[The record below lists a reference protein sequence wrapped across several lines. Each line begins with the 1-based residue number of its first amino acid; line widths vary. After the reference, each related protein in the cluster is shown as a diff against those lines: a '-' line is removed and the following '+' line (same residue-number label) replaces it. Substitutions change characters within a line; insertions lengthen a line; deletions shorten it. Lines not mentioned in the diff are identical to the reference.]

1 MIGFKKTP
9 IRLVLIIFFISVVSI
24 ILIYVDSLN
33 NEPLAIEE
41 ITISRDLSESFTPI
55 KSKQIHTVRKGDSLS
70 VIFEDKQVPLNT
82 AYKIFDFD
90 KNNLLS
96 SIIPGDIMEFNYM
109 GNDLLSIEIIKDDV
123 NSILIKTEDE
133 ISIVNIKKEAQTITS
148 FGFGEIRDSFY
159 KSAKDVGIPDSII
172 MDFAYIFGWDI
183 DFIFDVR
190 KGDKFSVIY
199 ETEFSEGEKISN
211 GDIVFAEFTNRE
223 KKYIAQRFFDDVQG
237 KQYFNENGENVKKAF
252 LRAPLDFAYISSHFN
267 PNRMHPILHK
277 IKAHNGVDYAAKTG
291 TPVRATG
298 EGTVILRAN
307 KGGYGRL
314 IEIRHFNEYTTRYA
328 HLSGYAKGLQVGSK
342 VDQGDIIGYVGK
354 SGLATGP
361 HLHYEFRVNGMHT
374 DPLRVKFPN
383 AKPIESEN
391 KEDFTNFALALDLKM
406 NTLKKK
412 LFSSNEEKIE
422 E

>member
-9 IRLVLIIFFISVVSI
+9 IRLVLITFLISVVSI
-24 ILIYVDSLN
+24 ILIYVDSLD

-41 ITISRDLSESFTPI
+41 ITISRDLSEGLTPI
-55 KSKQIHTVRKGDSLS
+55 KNKQIHTVRKGDSLS

-109 GNDLLSIEIIKDDV
+109 GNDLLSIEIIKDGV

-199 ETEFSEGEKISN
+199 ETEFSEGEKISS

-277 IKAHNGVDYAAKTG
+277 IKAHNGVDYAARRN
-291 TPVRATG
+291 TPVKASG
-298 EGTVILRAN
+298 DGVISFIGRQS
-307 KGGYGRL
+307 GYGRTV
-314 IEIRHFNEYTTRYA
+314 EIKHGGNIKTLYA
-328 HLSGYAKGLQVGSK
+328 HLERFNTKLKVGSK
-342 VDQGDIIGYVGK
+342 VKQGEIIAFVGD
-354 SGLATGP
+354 SGQATGP
-361 HLHYEFRVNGMHT
+361 HLHFEFWQGEIRS
-374 DPLRVKFPN
+374 DPVKVKLPS
-383 AKPIESEN
+383 AKPVNNAQRNEFEDLLTLNLN
-391 KEDFTNFALALDLKM
+391 KL
-406 NTLKKK
+406 
-412 LFSSNEEKIE
+412 NEYNLPKYE
-422 E
+422 

>member
-9 IRLVLIIFFISVVSI
+9 IRLVLITFLISVVSI
-24 ILIYVDSLN
+24 ILIYVDSLD

-41 ITISRDLSESFTPI
+41 ITISRDLSEGLIPI

-109 GNDLLSIEIIKDDV
+109 GNDLLSIEIIKDGV

-199 ETEFSEGEKISN
+199 ETEFSEGEKISS

-277 IKAHNGVDYAAKTG
+277 IKAHNGVDYAAKRN
-291 TPVRATG
+291 TPVKASG
-298 EGTVILRAN
+298 DGVISFIGRQS
-307 KGGYGRL
+307 GYGRTV
-314 IEIRHFNEYTTRYA
+314 EIKHGGNIKTLYA
-328 HLSGYAKGLQVGSK
+328 HLERFNTKLKVGSK
-342 VDQGDIIGYVGK
+342 VKQGEIIAFVGD

-361 HLHYEFRVNGMHT
+361 HLHFEFWQGEIRS
-374 DPLRVKFPN
+374 DPVKVKLPS
-383 AKPIESEN
+383 AKPVNNAQRNEFEN
-391 KEDFTNFALALDLKM
+391 LL
-406 NTLKKK
+406 TLN
-412 LFSSNEEKIE
+412 LN
-422 E
+422 

>member
-9 IRLVLIIFFISVVSI
+9 IRLVLITFLISVVSI
-24 ILIYVDSLN
+24 ILIYVDSLD

-41 ITISRDLSESFTPI
+41 ITISRDLSEGLTPI

-109 GNDLLSIEIIKDDV
+109 GNDLLSIEIIKDDI

-199 ETEFSEGEKISN
+199 ETDFSEGEKISS

-277 IKAHNGVDYAAKTG
+277 IKAHNGVDYAAKRN
-291 TPVRATG
+291 TPVKASG
-298 EGTVILRAN
+298 DGVISFIGRQS
-307 KGGYGRL
+307 GYGRTV
-314 IEIRHFNEYTTRYA
+314 EIKHGGNIKTLYA
-328 HLSGYAKGLQVGSK
+328 HLERFNTKLKVGSK
-342 VDQGDIIGYVGK
+342 VKQGEIIAFVGD
-354 SGLATGP
+354 SGQATGP
-361 HLHYEFRVNGMHT
+361 HLHFEFWQGEIRS
-374 DPLRVKFPN
+374 DPVKVKLPS
-383 AKPIESEN
+383 AKPVNNTQRNEF
-391 KEDFTNFALALDLKM
+391 EDLLALNL
-406 NTLKKK
+406 NK
-412 LFSSNEEKIE
+412 LNEYNPPKYE
-422 E
+422 

>member
-9 IRLVLIIFFISVVSI
+9 IRLVLITFLISVVSI

-41 ITISRDLSESFTPI
+41 ITISRDLSESLTPI

-133 ISIVNIKKEAQTITS
+133 ISIVKIKKEAQTITS
-148 FGFGEIRDSFY
+148 IGFGEIRDSFY
-159 KSAKDVGIPDSII
+159 KSAKGVGIPDSII

-199 ETEFSEGEKISN
+199 ETEFSEGEKISS

-277 IKAHNGVDYAAKTG
+277 IKAHNGVDYAAKRN
-291 TPVRATG
+291 TPVKASG
-298 EGTVILRAN
+298 DGVISFIGRQS
-307 KGGYGRL
+307 GYGRTV
-314 IEIRHFNEYTTRYA
+314 EIKHGGNIKTLYA
-328 HLSGYAKGLQVGSK
+328 HLERFNTKLKVGSK
-342 VDQGDIIGYVGK
+342 VKQGEIIAFVGD
-354 SGLATGP
+354 SGQATGP
-361 HLHYEFRVNGMHT
+361 HLHFEFWQGEIRS
-374 DPLRVKFPN
+374 DPVKVKLPS
-383 AKPIESEN
+383 AKPVNNSQRNEF
-391 KEDFTNFALALDLKM
+391 EDLLALNL
-406 NTLKKK
+406 NK
-412 LFSSNEEKIE
+412 LNEYNLPKYE
-422 E
+422 

>member
-9 IRLVLIIFFISVVSI
+9 IRLVLITFLISVVSI
-24 ILIYVDSLN
+24 ILIYVDSLD

-41 ITISRDLSESFTPI
+41 ITISRDLSEGLTPI

-148 FGFGEIRDSFY
+148 FGFGEIKDSFY

-199 ETEFSEGEKISN
+199 ETEFSEGEKISS

-277 IKAHNGVDYAAKTG
+277 IKAHNGVDYAAKRN
-291 TPVRATG
+291 TPVKASG
-298 EGTVILRAN
+298 DGVISFIGRQS
-307 KGGYGRL
+307 GYGRTV
-314 IEIRHFNEYTTRYA
+314 EIKHGGNIKTLYA
-328 HLSGYAKGLQVGSK
+328 HLERFNTKLKVGSK
-342 VDQGDIIGYVGK
+342 VKQGEIIAFVGD
-354 SGLATGP
+354 SGQATGP
-361 HLHYEFRVNGMHT
+361 HLHFEFWQGEIRS
-374 DPLRVKFPN
+374 DPVKVKLPS
-383 AKPIESEN
+383 AKPVNNAQRNEF
-391 KEDFTNFALALDLKM
+391 EDLLALNL
-406 NTLKKK
+406 NK
-412 LFSSNEEKIE
+412 LNEYNLPKYE
-422 E
+422 

>member
-9 IRLVLIIFFISVVSI
+9 IRLVLIIFLISVVSI
-24 ILIYVDSLN
+24 ILIYVDSLD

-41 ITISRDLSESFTPI
+41 ITISRDLSEGLTPI

-148 FGFGEIRDSFY
+148 FGFGEIKDSFY

-199 ETEFSEGEKISN
+199 ETEFSEGEKISS

-223 KKYIAQRFFDDVQG
+223 KKYIAQRFFDNVQG

-277 IKAHNGVDYAAKTG
+277 IKAHNGVDYAAKRN
-291 TPVRATG
+291 TPVKASG
-298 EGTVILRAN
+298 DGVISFIGRQS
-307 KGGYGRL
+307 GYGRTV
-314 IEIRHFNEYTTRYA
+314 EIKHGGNIKTLYA
-328 HLSGYAKGLQVGSK
+328 HLERFNTKLKVGSK
-342 VDQGDIIGYVGK
+342 VKQGEIIAYVGD
-354 SGLATGP
+354 SGQATGP
-361 HLHYEFRVNGMHT
+361 HLHFEFWQGEIRS
-374 DPLRVKFPN
+374 DPVKVKLPS
-383 AKPIESEN
+383 AKPVNNTQRNEF
-391 KEDFTNFALALDLKM
+391 EDLLALNL
-406 NTLKKK
+406 NK
-412 LFSSNEEKIE
+412 LNEYNLPKYE
-422 E
+422 

>member
-9 IRLVLIIFFISVVSI
+9 IRLVLITFLISVVSI

-41 ITISRDLSESFTPI
+41 ITISRDLSEDLTPI

-199 ETEFSEGEKISN
+199 ETEFSEGEKISS

-223 KKYIAQRFFDDVQG
+223 KKYIAQRFFDNVQG

-277 IKAHNGVDYAAKTG
+277 IKAHNGVDYAAKRN
-291 TPVRATG
+291 TPVKASG
-298 EGTVILRAN
+298 DGVISFIGRQS
-307 KGGYGRL
+307 GYGRTV
-314 IEIRHFNEYTTRYA
+314 EIKHGGNIKTLYA
-328 HLSGYAKGLQVGSK
+328 HLERFNTKLKVGSK
-342 VDQGDIIGYVGK
+342 VKQGEIIAYVGD
-354 SGLATGP
+354 SGQATGT
-361 HLHYEFRVNGMHT
+361 HLHFEFWQGEIRS
-374 DPLRVKFPN
+374 DPVKVKLPS
-383 AKPIESEN
+383 AKPVNNAQRNEF
-391 KEDFTNFALALDLKM
+391 EDLLALNL
-406 NTLKKK
+406 NK
-412 LFSSNEEKIE
+412 LNEYNLPKYE
-422 E
+422 

>member
-9 IRLVLIIFFISVVSI
+9 IRLVLITFLISVVSI
-24 ILIYVDSLN
+24 ILIYVDSLD

-41 ITISRDLSESFTPI
+41 ITISRDLSEGLIPI

-199 ETEFSEGEKISN
+199 ETDFSEGEKISS

-277 IKAHNGVDYAAKTG
+277 IKAHNGVDYAAKRN
-291 TPVRATG
+291 TPVKASG
-298 EGTVILRAN
+298 DGVISFIGRQS
-307 KGGYGRL
+307 GYGRTV
-314 IEIRHFNEYTTRYA
+314 EIKHGGNIKTLYA
-328 HLSGYAKGLQVGSK
+328 HLEKFNTKLKVGSK
-342 VDQGDIIGYVGK
+342 VKQGEIIAFVGD
-354 SGLATGP
+354 SGQATGP
-361 HLHYEFRVNGMHT
+361 HLHFEFWQGEIRS
-374 DPLRVKFPN
+374 DPVKVKLPS
-383 AKPIESEN
+383 AKPVNNAQRNEF
-391 KEDFTNFALALDLKM
+391 KDLLALNL
-406 NTLKKK
+406 NK
-412 LFSSNEEKIE
+412 LNEYNLQKYE
-422 E
+422 

>member
-9 IRLVLIIFFISVVSI
+9 IRLVLITFLISVVSI
-24 ILIYVDSLN
+24 ILIYVDSLD

-41 ITISRDLSESFTPI
+41 ITISRDLSESLTPI
-55 KSKQIHTVRKGDSLS
+55 KTKQIHTVRKGDSLS

-133 ISIVNIKKEAQTITS
+133 ISIANIKKEAQTITS

-199 ETEFSEGEKISN
+199 ETEFSEGEKISS

-277 IKAHNGVDYAAKTG
+277 IKAHNGVDYAAKRN
-291 TPVRATG
+291 TPVKASG
-298 EGTVILRAN
+298 DGVISFIGRQS
-307 KGGYGRL
+307 GYGRTV
-314 IEIRHFNEYTTRYA
+314 EIKHGGNIKTLYA
-328 HLSGYAKGLQVGSK
+328 HLERFNTKLKVGSK
-342 VDQGDIIGYVGK
+342 VKQGEIIAFVGD
-354 SGLATGP
+354 SGQATGP
-361 HLHYEFRVNGMHT
+361 HLHFEFWQGEIRS
-374 DPLRVKFPN
+374 DPVKVKLPS
-383 AKPIESEN
+383 AKPVNNSQRNEF
-391 KEDFTNFALALDLKM
+391 EDLLALNL
-406 NTLKKK
+406 NK
-412 LFSSNEEKIE
+412 LNEYNLPKYE
-422 E
+422 

>member
-9 IRLVLIIFFISVVSI
+9 IRLVLITFLISVVSI
-24 ILIYVDSLN
+24 ILIYVDSLD

-41 ITISRDLSESFTPI
+41 ITISRDLSESLTPI

-148 FGFGEIRDSFY
+148 FGFGEIKDSFY

-199 ETEFSEGEKISN
+199 ETEFSEGEKISS

-277 IKAHNGVDYAAKTG
+277 IKAHNGVDYAAKRN
-291 TPVRATG
+291 TPVKASG
-298 EGTVILRAN
+298 DGVISFIGRQS
-307 KGGYGRL
+307 GYGRTV
-314 IEIRHFNEYTTRYA
+314 EIKHGGNIKTLYA
-328 HLSGYAKGLQVGSK
+328 HLERFNTKLKVGSK
-342 VDQGDIIGYVGK
+342 VKQGEIIAFVGD
-354 SGLATGP
+354 SGQATGP
-361 HLHYEFRVNGMHT
+361 HLHFEFWQGEIRSDPVKVKLPSSKPVN
-374 DPLRVKFPN
+374 N
-383 AKPIESEN
+383 AQRNEF
-391 KEDFTNFALALDLKM
+391 EDLLALNL
-406 NTLKKK
+406 NK
-412 LFSSNEEKIE
+412 LNEYNLPKYE
-422 E
+422 

>member
-9 IRLVLIIFFISVVSI
+9 IRLVLITFLISVVSI
-24 ILIYVDSLN
+24 ILIYVDSLD

-41 ITISRDLSESFTPI
+41 ITISRDLSEGLTPI

-199 ETEFSEGEKISN
+199 ETEFSEGEKISS

-277 IKAHNGVDYAAKTG
+277 IKAHNGVDYAAKRN
-291 TPVRATG
+291 TPVKASG
-298 EGTVILRAN
+298 DGVISFIGRQS
-307 KGGYGRL
+307 GYGRTV
-314 IEIRHFNEYTTRYA
+314 EIKHGGNIKTLYA
-328 HLSGYAKGLQVGSK
+328 HLERFNTKLKVGSK
-342 VDQGDIIGYVGK
+342 VKQGEIIAFVGD
-354 SGLATGP
+354 SGQATGP
-361 HLHYEFRVNGMHT
+361 HLHFEFWQGEIRS
-374 DPLRVKFPN
+374 DQVKVKLPS
-383 AKPIESEN
+383 AKPVNNAQRNEF
-391 KEDFTNFALALDLKM
+391 EDLLALNL
-406 NTLKKK
+406 NK
-412 LFSSNEEKIE
+412 LNEYNLPKYE
-422 E
+422 

>member
-9 IRLVLIIFFISVVSI
+9 IRLVLITFLICVSSI
-24 ILIYVDSLN
+24 ILIYFDSLN

-199 ETEFSEGEKISN
+199 ETEFSEGEKISS

-277 IKAHNGVDYAAKTG
+277 IKAHNGVDYAAKRN
-291 TPVRATG
+291 TPVKASG
-298 EGTVILRAN
+298 DGVISFIGRQS
-307 KGGYGRL
+307 GYGRTV
-314 IEIRHFNEYTTRYA
+314 EIKHGGNIKTLYA
-328 HLSGYAKGLQVGSK
+328 HLERFNTKLKVGSK
-342 VDQGDIIGYVGK
+342 VKQGEIIAFVGD
-354 SGLATGP
+354 SGQATGP
-361 HLHYEFRVNGMHT
+361 HLHFEFWQGEIRS
-374 DPLRVKFPN
+374 DPVKVKLPS
-383 AKPIESEN
+383 AKPVNNSQRNEF
-391 KEDFTNFALALDLKM
+391 EDLLALNLNKLNEYNLLKY
-406 NTLKKK
+406 
-412 LFSSNEEKIE
+412 E
-422 E
+422 

>member
-9 IRLVLIIFFISVVSI
+9 IRLVLITFLISVVSI
-24 ILIYVDSLN
+24 ILIYVDSLD

-41 ITISRDLSESFTPI
+41 ITISRDLSENLTPI

-199 ETEFSEGEKISN
+199 ETEFSEGEKISS

-277 IKAHNGVDYAAKTG
+277 IKAHNGVDYAAKRN
-291 TPVRATG
+291 TPVKASG
-298 EGTVILRAN
+298 DGVISFIGRQS
-307 KGGYGRL
+307 GYGRTV
-314 IEIRHFNEYTTRYA
+314 EIKHGGNIKTLYA
-328 HLSGYAKGLQVGSK
+328 HLERFNTKLKVGSK
-342 VDQGDIIGYVGK
+342 VKQGEIIAFVGD
-354 SGLATGP
+354 SGQATGP
-361 HLHYEFRVNGMHT
+361 HLHFEFWQGEIRS
-374 DPLRVKFPN
+374 DPVKVKLPS
-383 AKPIESEN
+383 AKPVNNSQRNEF
-391 KEDFTNFALALDLKM
+391 EDLLALNLNKLNEYNLLKY
-406 NTLKKK
+406 
-412 LFSSNEEKIE
+412 E
-422 E
+422 

>member
-9 IRLVLIIFFISVVSI
+9 IRLVLITFLICVVSI

-41 ITISRDLSESFTPI
+41 ITISRDLSESLTPI

-199 ETEFSEGEKISN
+199 ETEFSEGEKISS

-277 IKAHNGVDYAAKTG
+277 IKAHNGVDYAAKRN
-291 TPVRATG
+291 TPVKASG
-298 EGTVILRAN
+298 DGVISFIGRQS
-307 KGGYGRL
+307 GYGRTV
-314 IEIRHFNEYTTRYA
+314 EIKHGGNIKTLYA
-328 HLSGYAKGLQVGSK
+328 HLERFNTKLKVGSK
-342 VDQGDIIGYVGK
+342 VKQGEIIAFVGD
-354 SGLATGP
+354 SGQATGP
-361 HLHYEFRVNGMHT
+361 HLHFEFWQGEIRS
-374 DPLRVKFPN
+374 DPVKVKLPS
-383 AKPIESEN
+383 AKPINNAQRNEF
-391 KEDFTNFALALDLKM
+391 EDLLALNL
-406 NTLKKK
+406 NK
-412 LFSSNEEKIE
+412 LNEYNPPKYE
-422 E
+422 

>member
-9 IRLVLIIFFISVVSI
+9 IRLVLITFLISVVSI

-41 ITISRDLSESFTPI
+41 ITISRDLSESLTPI
-55 KSKQIHTVRKGDSLS
+55 KSKQIHTVKKGDSLS

-199 ETEFSEGEKISN
+199 ETEFSEGEKISS

-277 IKAHNGVDYAAKTG
+277 IKAHNGVDYAAKRN
-291 TPVRATG
+291 TPVEASG
-298 EGTVILRAN
+298 DGVISFIGRQS
-307 KGGYGRL
+307 GYGRTV
-314 IEIRHFNEYTTRYA
+314 EIKHGGNIKTLYA
-328 HLSGYAKGLQVGSK
+328 HLERFNTKLKVGSK
-342 VDQGDIIGYVGK
+342 VKQGEIIAFVGD
-354 SGLATGP
+354 SGQATGP
-361 HLHYEFRVNGMHT
+361 HLHFEFWQGEIRS
-374 DPLRVKFPN
+374 DPVKVKLPS
-383 AKPIESEN
+383 AKPVNNSQRNEF
-391 KEDFTNFALALDLKM
+391 EDLLALNLNKLNEYNLLKY
-406 NTLKKK
+406 
-412 LFSSNEEKIE
+412 E
-422 E
+422 

>member
-9 IRLVLIIFFISVVSI
+9 IRLVLITFLISVVSI

-41 ITISRDLSESFTPI
+41 ITISRDLSESLTPI
-55 KSKQIHTVRKGDSLS
+55 KSKQIHTVKKGDSLS

-133 ISIVNIKKEAQTITS
+133 ISIVNIKKEAQTVTS

-199 ETEFSEGEKISN
+199 ETEFSEGEKISS

-277 IKAHNGVDYAAKTG
+277 IKAHNGVDYAAKRN
-291 TPVRATG
+291 TPVKASG
-298 EGTVILRAN
+298 DGVISFIGRQS
-307 KGGYGRL
+307 GYGRTV
-314 IEIRHFNEYTTRYA
+314 EIKHGGNIKTLYA
-328 HLSGYAKGLQVGSK
+328 HLERFNTKLKVGSK
-342 VDQGDIIGYVGK
+342 VKQGEIIAFVGD
-354 SGLATGP
+354 SGQATGP
-361 HLHYEFRVNGMHT
+361 HLHFEFWQGEIRS
-374 DPLRVKFPN
+374 DPVKVKLPS
-383 AKPIESEN
+383 AKPVNNAQRNEF
-391 KEDFTNFALALDLKM
+391 EDLLALNL
-406 NTLKKK
+406 NK
-412 LFSSNEEKIE
+412 LNEYNLPKYE
-422 E
+422 

>member
-9 IRLVLIIFFISVVSI
+9 IRLVLITFLISVVSI
-24 ILIYVDSLN
+24 ILIYVDSLD

-41 ITISRDLSESFTPI
+41 ITISRDLSESLTPI
-55 KSKQIHTVRKGDSLS
+55 KSKQIHTVKKGDSLS

-109 GNDLLSIEIIKDDV
+109 GNDLLSIEIIKDDI

-199 ETEFSEGEKISN
+199 ETDFSEGEKISS
-211 GDIVFAEFTNRE
+211 GDIVFAEFTNKD

-277 IKAHNGVDYAAKTG
+277 IKAHNGVDYAAKRN
-291 TPVRATG
+291 TPVKASG
-298 EGTVILRAN
+298 DGVISFIGRQS
-307 KGGYGRL
+307 GYGRTV
-314 IEIRHFNEYTTRYA
+314 EIKHGGNIKTLYA
-328 HLSGYAKGLQVGSK
+328 HLEKFNTKLKVGSK
-342 VDQGDIIGYVGK
+342 VKQGEIIAFVGD
-354 SGLATGP
+354 SGQATGP
-361 HLHYEFRVNGMHT
+361 HLHFEFWQGEIRS
-374 DPLRVKFPN
+374 DPVKVKLPS
-383 AKPIESEN
+383 AKPVNNAQRNEF
-391 KEDFTNFALALDLKM
+391 EDLLALNL
-406 NTLKKK
+406 NK
-412 LFSSNEEKIE
+412 LNEYNLPKYE
-422 E
+422 